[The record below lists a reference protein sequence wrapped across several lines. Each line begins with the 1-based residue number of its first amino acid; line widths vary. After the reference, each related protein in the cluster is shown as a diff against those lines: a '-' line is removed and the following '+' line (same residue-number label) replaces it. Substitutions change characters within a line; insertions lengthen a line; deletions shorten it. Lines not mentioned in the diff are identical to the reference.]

1 MKEEKTEEELKETVQ
16 EAPETEQNTP
26 EEEKEPTIE
35 EQLEAANAEIVSLKD
50 QLLRKIAEFD
60 NYRKRTIKEKTD
72 LILNGGEKT
81 IVSILPVIDDMERA
95 LKNMQKAED
104 VSAVLEGVEL
114 IYKKFI
120 DILGKQGVSVIETK
134 EADFDVDVHE
144 AVAQLPAP
152 TPELKGKVMDCTL
165 TGYKLNE
172 KVIRHVE
179 DAFSQGNLNMLCL
192 LFFLRHIRHPLSP
205 QTVAA
210 HAAGNLIGH
219 IYQKETHYGI
229 KESNRC

>member
-16 EAPETEQNTP
+16 EAPETEQNTS
-26 EEEKEPTIE
+26 EEEKEPTVE
-35 EQLEAANAEIVSLKD
+35 EQLEAANAVIASLKD
-50 QLLRKIAEFD
+50 LLLRKMAEFD

-72 LILNGGEKT
+72 LILGGGEKT

-95 LKNMQKAED
+95 LEGMKKAED
-104 VSAVLEGVEL
+104 ISAVLEGIEL

-120 DILGKQGVSVIETK
+120 DILAKQGVSIIETK

-152 TPELKGKVMDCTL
+152 TDELKGKVMDCIQ

-172 KVIRHVE
+172 KVIRHAQVVV
-179 DAFSQGNLNMLCL
+179 G
-192 LFFLRHIRHPLSP
+192 
-205 QTVAA
+205 V
-210 HAAGNLIGH
+210 
-219 IYQKETHYGI
+219 
-229 KESNRC
+229 

>member
-1 MKEEKTEEELKETVQ
+1 MKEEKKDEELKETQQ
-16 EAPETEQNTP
+16 EAVEGTASEAEQNVQ
-26 EEEKEPTIE
+26 EEKELTVEAPPAPVASVE
-35 EQLEAANAEIVSLKD
+35 EQLEAANAEIASLKD

-81 IVSILPVIDDMERA
+81 IITILPVIDDLERA
-95 LKNMQKAED
+95 LKNMKSAD
-104 VSAVLEGVEL
+104 NVNAVLEGVEL
-114 IYKKFI
+114 IYKKFM
-120 DILGKQGVSVIETK
+120 DILAKQGVSIIETK

-172 KVIRHVE
+172 KVIRHAQVVV
-179 DAFSQGNLNMLCL
+179 G
-192 LFFLRHIRHPLSP
+192 
-205 QTVAA
+205 V
-210 HAAGNLIGH
+210 
-219 IYQKETHYGI
+219 
-229 KESNRC
+229 

>member
-1 MKEEKTEEELKETVQ
+1 MKDELKDKPQENVEET
-16 EAPETEQNTP
+16 APETEQTQQ
-26 EEEKEPTIE
+26 EKEEKELTIE
-35 EQLEAANAEIVSLKD
+35 EQLEAANAEIASLKD

-81 IVSILPVIDDMERA
+81 IVTILPVIDDMERA
-95 LKNMQKAED
+95 LKNMKEAENIN
-104 VSAVLEGVEL
+104 AVLEGVEL
-114 IYKKFI
+114 IYKKFM
-120 DILGKQGVSVIETK
+120 DILGRQGVSVIETK

-172 KVIRHVE
+172 KVIRHAQVVV
-179 DAFSQGNLNMLCL
+179 G
-192 LFFLRHIRHPLSP
+192 
-205 QTVAA
+205 V
-210 HAAGNLIGH
+210 
-219 IYQKETHYGI
+219 
-229 KESNRC
+229 

>member
-1 MKEEKTEEELKETVQ
+1 MKEEKKDEELKETQQ
-16 EAPETEQNTP
+16 EAVEGTASEAEQNVQQ
-26 EEEKEPTIE
+26 EEKELTVEAPPTPEASVE
-35 EQLEAANAEIVSLKD
+35 EQLEAANAEIASLKD

-81 IVSILPVIDDMERA
+81 IITILPVIDDLERA
-95 LKNMQKAED
+95 LKNMKSADD
-104 VSAVLEGVEL
+104 VNAVLEGVEL
-114 IYKKFI
+114 IYKKFM
-120 DILGKQGVSVIETK
+120 DILAKQGVSIIETK

-172 KVIRHVE
+172 KVIRHAQVVV
-179 DAFSQGNLNMLCL
+179 G
-192 LFFLRHIRHPLSP
+192 
-205 QTVAA
+205 V
-210 HAAGNLIGH
+210 
-219 IYQKETHYGI
+219 
-229 KESNRC
+229 

>member
-1 MKEEKTEEELKETVQ
+1 MKEDLKDEELKET
-16 EAPETEQNTP
+16 PQNT
-26 EEEKEPTIE
+26 EAEDIASNEEQSAEQSAQKEEKELTVE
-35 EQLEAANAEIVSLKD
+35 EQLEAANAEIASLKD

-81 IVSILPVIDDMERA
+81 IITILPVIDDFERA
-95 LKNMQKAED
+95 LKNMKNADD
-104 VSAVLEGVEL
+104 VNAVLEGVEL

-120 DILGKQGVSVIETK
+120 DILGKQGVSIIDTK
-134 EADFDVDVHE
+134 EADFDVDLHE

-172 KVIRHVE
+172 KVIRHAQVVV
-179 DAFSQGNLNMLCL
+179 G
-192 LFFLRHIRHPLSP
+192 
-205 QTVAA
+205 V
-210 HAAGNLIGH
+210 
-219 IYQKETHYGI
+219 
-229 KESNRC
+229 

>member
-1 MKEEKTEEELKETVQ
+1 MKEELKDEELKET
-16 EAPETEQNTP
+16 PQNTEAEDIASNEEQSAEQSAQ
-26 EEEKEPTIE
+26 EEEKELTVE
-35 EQLEAANAEIVSLKD
+35 EQLEAANAEIASLKD

-81 IVSILPVIDDMERA
+81 IITILPVIDDFERA
-95 LKNMQKAED
+95 LKNMKNADD
-104 VSAVLEGVEL
+104 VNAVLEGVEL

-120 DILGKQGVSVIETK
+120 DILGKQGVSIIETK
-134 EADFDVDVHE
+134 EADFDVDLHE

-172 KVIRHVE
+172 KVIRHAQVVV
-179 DAFSQGNLNMLCL
+179 G
-192 LFFLRHIRHPLSP
+192 
-205 QTVAA
+205 V
-210 HAAGNLIGH
+210 
-219 IYQKETHYGI
+219 
-229 KESNRC
+229 